1 MADLELDIELS
12 IQQLSV
18 FNTLFTIGLILLT
31 LVMLPPV
38 FSRNARRS
46 PLWFTFMGSWLLYC
60 VSGLLLVGNQ
70 LGPDPPFALCLV
82 QASLIHS
89 VPTLGSI
96 AGVCFIIDLYLTLRF
111 SLYRSYWIPLRRT
124 PTLLAFPAIGFFAL
138 TWLSLGIGLQDHT
151 TVNRLQ
157 NMFCHINTGL
167 PTLVGAILS
176 GWSIAIAIG
185 VEIAAALLLYRNRPR
200 LQGEKSTE
208 SGPPIARSMVIR
220 ILLFSLL
227 TVLGLALSAVMLF
240 HFDDTDIKGNFMLP
254 ILPIMVA
261 VLFGAQ
267 KDIIL
272 GWRFWKH
279 ESKAAPAEAV

>member
-138 TWLSLGIGLQDHT
+138 MIAFTRDWPAGPYYCEPFAEYVLPYQYRAANPCGCNFKRLVNSDSHWGGNCRGIIVVSQPTQIAGREVDGVWSADCSQHGDP
-151 TVNRLQ
+151 
-157 NMFCHINTGL
+157 HIVILAADCARTG
-167 PTLVGAILS
+167 PQ
-176 GWSIAIAIG
+176 
-185 VEIAAALLLYRNRPR
+185 RRH
-200 LQGEKSTE
+200 
-208 SGPPIARSMVIR
+208 
-220 ILLFSLL
+220 
-227 TVLGLALSAVMLF
+227 AVSF
-240 HFDDTDIKGNFMLP
+240 
-254 ILPIMVA
+254 
-261 VLFGAQ
+261 
-267 KDIIL
+267 
-272 GWRFWKH
+272 R
-279 ESKAAPAEAV
+279 